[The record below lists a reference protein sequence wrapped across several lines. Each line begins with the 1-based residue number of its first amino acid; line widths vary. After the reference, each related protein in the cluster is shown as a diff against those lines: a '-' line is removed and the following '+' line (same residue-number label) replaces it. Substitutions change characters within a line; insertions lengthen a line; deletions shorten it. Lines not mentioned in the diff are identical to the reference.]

1 MIKSRGLSKVFKIG
15 IIVFVLLFSAGVI
28 YLQSLAGE
36 KKVVVV
42 KTGLT
47 AGTELS
53 SKNVKIIKLSPADR
67 PKGFFSSV
75 EQVEGKT
82 LLADRFTGDF
92 VTSEVVGEV
101 EDQLLAGMARIAI
114 CVSQDESSLIRKDD
128 TVSIITFQPG
138 SGGEATHGFRVVRI
152 KSAMA
157 TMGGQEQNL
166 IILESITEKVTE
178 IAPYIKSGNFKLIVG
193 GGEQSVEVP
202 GIEAEGQETHKETTE
217 AEASVENGE
226 NNNSMGQ

>member
-1 MIKSRGLSKVFKIG
+1 MIKGRGLSKVFKIG

-42 KTGLT
+42 KGKLT

-53 SKNVKIIKLSPADR
+53 SKNVKVIKLPPADR
-67 PKGFFSSV
+67 PKGFFSGV

-82 LLADRFTGDF
+82 LLTDRFAGDF

-101 EDQLLAGMARIAI
+101 EDQLLAGMARVSI
-114 CVSQDESSLIRKDD
+114 CVGKDEGSLIRKDD
-128 TVSIITFQPG
+128 IVSVVTFKPG
-138 SGGEATHGFRVVRI
+138 SDGEATHGFRVVRI
-152 KSAMA
+152 KSAVA
-157 TMGGQEQNL
+157 SMGGQEQNL
-166 IILESITEKVTE
+166 IILESVTGKVTK
-178 IAPYIKSGNFKLIVG
+178 IAPYIKSGNFKLVVG
-193 GGEQSVEVP
+193 GGEQFIEVP
-202 GIEAEGQETHKETTE
+202 GTEKETQE
-217 AEASVENGE
+217 AHRETTTVEAGVENGE

>member
-1 MIKSRGLSKVFKIG
+1 MIKGRGLSKVFKIG
-15 IIVFVLLFSAGVI
+15 IIVFVLLFCAGVI

-92 VTSEVVGEV
+92 VTGEVVGEV

-114 CVSQDESSLIRKDD
+114 CVSKDESSLIRKDD
-128 TVSIITFQPG
+128 TVSIITFQAG
-138 SGGEATHGFRVVRI
+138 SGGEATHGFRIARI
-152 KSAMA
+152 KPAVA

-166 IILESITEKVTE
+166 IILESTTEKTTK

-193 GGEQSVEVP
+193 DGEQSIEVS
-202 GIEAEGQETHKETTE
+202 GAEAEEQETHKETTE
-217 AEASVENGE
+217 TIEGE
-226 NNNSMGQ
+226 

>member
-1 MIKSRGLSKVFKIG
+1 MIKGRGLSKVFKIG

-36 KKVVVV
+36 KRVVVV
-42 KTGLT
+42 KTELT

-53 SKNVKIIKLSPADR
+53 AKNVKVIKLPPADA
-67 PKGFFSSV
+67 PKGFFSSI

-82 LLADRFTGDF
+82 LLADRFAGDF
-92 VTSEVVGEV
+92 VTSEVIGEV
-101 EDQLLAGMARIAI
+101 EDQLLGGMARIAI
-114 CVSQDESSLIRKDD
+114 CVSQDESSLIRKDNI
-128 TVSIITFQPG
+128 VSVVTFKPG
-138 SGGEATHGFRVVRI
+138 SDGEATHGFRVVRI

-157 TMGGQEQNL
+157 AMGGQEQNL
-166 IILESITEKVTE
+166 IVLESVTEKVTK

-202 GIEAEGQETHKETTE
+202 GVETEGQETHKETTE
-217 AEASVENGE
+217 AGVGVEDGKD
-226 NNNSMGQ
+226 NNSMGQ